1 MRIVDRLICVSDYR
15 LTCGN
20 IGGQKR
26 DCGTKHRRAM
36 WNGAVTYPCSL
47 ATPCFIHITIPP
59 WVLYTLL
66 FYVVL
71 ILCTTTSSVHVYIN
85 VTYVLV
91 FHPYGRLASTHWCLR
106 VRGCLVDWID
116 ISASSIFLVCASSSV
131 YNCSMFIPVI
141 LHSQISNSNI
151 LKYHK
156 WYYTHCLITHGQQGQ
171 NSTTTPRKLFFS
183 KKKYTSLWVRLEPT
197 APAV

>member
-26 DCGTKHRRAM
+26 GCGTKHRRAM

-59 WVLYTLL
+59 WALYTLL

-71 ILCTTTSSVHVYIN
+71 VLCTTTLSVHVYIN

-91 FHPYGRLASTHWCLR
+91 FHPCGRLASTRWCLR

-141 LHSQISNSNI
+141 LHSQISSNSNI

-156 WYYTHCLITHGQQGQ
+156 WYYTHCLIKHGQQGQ

-183 KKKYTSLWVRLEPT
+183 KYTSLWVGLEPT